1 MTDEDLTALR
11 EALTSARRTMAF
23 SSQDWGSARDF
34 AWLYGILVGWSDDE
48 YDAHHQIAQRFGWSD
63 GDVEK
68 LRRLRA
74 AVEAFERD
82 GAAR

>member
-1 MTDEDLTALR
+1 MTTDLTALR

-23 SSQDWGSARDF
+23 SSQDWGAAADF

-48 YDAHHQIAQRFGWSD
+48 GDAHHLIARRFGWTP
-63 GDVEK
+63 GQVAE

-74 AVEAFERD
+74 AV
-82 GAAR
+82 AALQQVEVTR

>member
-1 MTDEDLTALR
+1 MTPDDLAALR
-11 EALTSARRTMAF
+11 EALTSARRTMTT
-23 SSQDWGSARDF
+23 SSNDWGSARDF
-34 AWLYGILVGWSDDE
+34 AWLYGILVGWADDE
-48 YDAHHQIAQRFGWSD
+48 YDAHHQIAQRFGWT
-63 GDVEK
+63 GRDVEK